1 MGSKVVRMVLLCFA
15 GAHLQ
20 GILLLDRRFDCIE
33 DEVLLVS
40 VKSEGTMIELEVK

>member
-20 GILLLDRRFDCIE
+20 DILLLDRRFDCIE
-33 DEVLLVS
+33 AEVLLVS